1 MRRDV
6 APRRITM
13 ALVAL
18 LVAVGTAV
26 MFSGTAAAAGS
37 KMSHKAVARG
47 ALDCNGFSPIQQSLK
62 PTGACTDIRG
72 FAGDNANLD
81 DGRFYDNGHY
91 IGHDEPDLTF
101 LSNRP
106 GSGNDVTWNETLPMD
121 PTADPTVDTPGSDVT
136 HWFELSIAPW
146 FSMAL
151 CNPRSYP
158 LEACKP
164 MSDRNAPHGGNPGGG
179 SSFLEV
185 QFYPPGEA
193 PFFDNISCDNTHWC
207 ASLHIND
214 LECTVGFHHCNLDC
228 EEPTNFAFIQD
239 NGVPTGPAGPQVATL
254 ATFTPNEHTL
264 LMNPGDQITVHIFNS
279 ELSGGGHALEVHIT
293 DHTTGQSGFMQ
304 ASAANGYMATKIGNC
319 KGEPFNYQPEYDTA
333 AQGNIIPW
341 AALQTDISTQF
352 EIGHW
357 TPCSSLSGP
366 ASEFDDLLNLTAGD
380 EFWLTCNGPYEA
392 ESDSGSDNPE
402 GFGGD
407 AFCYP
412 KGDTHDALNQ
422 FGITADPNTMTGC
435 LDFLSGGDIDFDGT
449 SYWPDW
455 PTGIAPTNTL
465 PGSFVQS
472 APLTNGEP
480 YSESF
485 FQTDV
490 ALSESAC
497 AESED
502 TSGCTVP
509 PQGPGNFYPYW
520 STITSGN
527 DCSIVFGNVSGG
539 PGINDYGKD
548 AQYGID
554 LRPFIGYDEFEG
566 RVMPAVCS

>member
-1 MRRDV
+1 MRRD
-6 APRRITM
+6 ARRRKMT

-18 LVAVGTAV
+18 LLGVVAAV
-26 MFSGTAAAAGS
+26 AFTGSAAAGS
-37 KMSHKAVARG
+37 ARSERIRG
-47 ALDCNGFSPIQQSLK
+47 ALDCNGYSPIQQSIK
-62 PTGACTDIRG
+62 PTGVCADIRG
-72 FAGDNANLD
+72 FPGDHNANLD

-106 GSGNDVTWNETLPMD
+106 GSGNDVTWTETLPRD
-121 PTADPTVDTPGSDVT
+121 PSAAPTVANPGSDVT

-158 LEACKP
+158 LAACKP
-164 MSDRNAPHGGNPGGG
+164 MSDTNAPHGGSPGGG

-193 PFFDNISCDNTHWC
+193 PFFDNISCDNSHWC

-214 LECTVGFHHCNLDC
+214 LECTVGFRHCNNAC
-228 EEPTNFAFIQD
+228 IEPTNFAFIQD
-239 NGVPTGPAGPQVATL
+239 NGVPTGPAGPQVTTL

-264 LMNPGDQITVHIFNS
+264 LMNPGDTITVHIFNAA
-279 ELSGGGHALEVHIT
+279 LSGGGHALEVHI
-293 DHTTGQSGFMQ
+293 DDQTTGESGFMQ

-319 KGEPFNYQPEYDTA
+319 KGVPFNYQPEYNTA
-333 AQGNIIPW
+333 AQGNVVPW
-341 AALQTDISTQF
+341 AALETDISTEY

-357 TPCSSLSGP
+357 IPCSSLSDP
-366 ASEFDDLLNLTAGD
+366 ASSFDDLISFTAGD

-392 ESDSGSDNPE
+392 ADDSSNAE

-412 KGDTHDALNQ
+412 AGDTHDALNQ
-422 FGITADPNTMTGC
+422 FGIFADPNTTTGC
-435 LDFLSGGDIDFDGT
+435 LGFLNNDIDFDGT

-455 PTGIAPTNTL
+455 PTGIEPTATT
-465 PGSFVQS
+465 PGSLVQS
-472 APLTNGEP
+472 APLSNGEP
-480 YSESF
+480 YSQSF

-490 ALSESAC
+490 ALSEPQC
-497 AESED
+497 GD
-502 TSGCTVP
+502 DISGCTVP
-509 PQGPGNFYPYW
+509 PAGPGNFYPYW
-520 STITSGN
+520 STITSG
-527 DCSIVFGNVSGG
+527 DQCSIVFGNVSSG
-539 PGINDYGKD
+539 PGVNNYGGD
-548 AQYGID
+548 AQYGVD
-554 LRPFIGYDEFEG
+554 LRPVIGYDEFEG
-566 RVMPAVCS
+566 PLMPAVCS